1 MSRSSLTY
9 TRAAARSVRRDG
21 SRIRGVV
28 CLFLLVLVVYGGYR
42 SDWFEENYRF
52 PFPYRPLVE
61 TYAAS
66 RELDPMLVAA
76 VIQAESKFKPQ
87 AVSNQGA
94 RGLMQM
100 MPETAQWVARNIGE
114 EAFFEEHLNEPEI
127 SIRFG
132 TWYLAS
138 LKQEFQGN
146 EVLMLAA
153 YNGGR
158 GTVRQWMKTYGWNFS
173 FQDVKA
179 IPYGETRE
187 YVERVLSSRERYR
200 QLYGNKG

>member
-1 MSRSSLTY
+1 
-9 TRAAARSVRRDG
+9 
-21 SRIRGVV
+21 
-28 CLFLLVLVVYGGYR
+28 
-42 SDWFEENYRF
+42 
-52 PFPYRPLVE
+52 
-61 TYAAS
+61 
-66 RELDPMLVAA
+66 MLVAA

-146 EVLMLAA
+146 EVLKKLLVVPLQ
-153 YNGGR
+153 GS
-158 GTVRQWMKTYGWNFS
+158 WNIS
-173 FQDVKA
+173 
-179 IPYGETRE
+179 
-187 YVERVLSSRERYR
+187 LSLHNQSMDPV
-200 QLYGNKG
+200 

>member
-1 MSRSSLTY
+1 MSRSGLMY
-9 TRAAARSVRRDG
+9 TRAAERSTQRDG
-21 SRIRGVV
+21 KWMRGVV
-28 CLFLLVLVVYGGYR
+28 CLFLFVLVVYGGYR
-42 SDWFEENYRF
+42 SAWFEETYRF

-94 RGLMQM
+94 RGLMRM
-100 MPETAQWVARNIGE
+100 MPETAQWVAHNIGE
-114 EAFFEEHLNEPEI
+114 ETFFEEHLSEPETN
-127 SIRFG
+127 IRFG

-138 LKQEFQGN
+138 LKEEFHGN

-158 GTVRQWMKTYGWNFS
+158 GTVRQWMTTYGWNFS

-187 YVERVLSSRERYR
+187 YVERVLSGRERYR

>member
-1 MSRSSLTY
+1 M
-9 TRAAARSVRRDG
+9 RSVA
-21 SRIRGVV
+21 

-42 SDWFEENYRF
+42 SVWFEENYRF

-100 MPETAQWVARNIGE
+100 MPETAQWVAHNIGE
-114 EAFFEEHLNEPEI
+114 DAFFEEHLNEPETN
-127 SIRFG
+127 IRFG

-158 GTVRQWMKTYGWNFS
+158 GTVRQWMRTYGWNFS

-187 YVERVLSSRERYR
+187 YVERVLSGRERYR